1 MNDHLFTIDPEVRR
15 AFPELQVGLA
25 VLEGVSVTRQQPG
38 VESLVEEVLGEIR
51 GALEGRSVAS
61 LPRVQAFRQIYR
73 RFGVDPGQFRPSA
86 EALVSRARDPSK
98 RFPRINTVVDIY
110 NVTSAQLQ
118 LPMAAYDMACITPPV
133 CLRFSVAGEHHLGI
147 GADQPATLPAGEL
160 IYADASMVL
169 CRAYNYRDADRTK
182 VTEQTTDLVLFV
194 DACGGVDRAEVLA
207 AVDLVSSRIETL
219 IGGKRTFGSVY
230 P

>member
-1 MNDHLFTIDPEVRR
+1 VNHHLFTIDPEVRR
-15 AFPELQVGLA
+15 MFPELQVGVA
-25 VLEGVSVTRQQPG
+25 VVEGVTVTRQEAG
-38 VESLVEEVLGEIR
+38 VDRLVEDVLTQIR

-61 LPRVQAFRQIYR
+61 LPRVQAFRQMYR

-98 RFPRINTVVDIY
+98 RFPRINTVVDLY

-118 LPMAAYDMACITPPV
+118 LPMAAYDLACLTPPV
-133 CLRFSVAGEHHLGI
+133 GLRFSVAGEQHLGI
-147 GADQPATLPAGEL
+147 GADRPATLPAGEL
-160 IYADASMVL
+160 VYADASMVL

-182 VTEQTTDLVLFV
+182 VTEQTSDLVLFV
-194 DACGGVDRAEVLA
+194 DACGGVERAEVEA
-207 AVDLVSSRIETL
+207 ALDLVCGRIETL
-219 IGGKRTFGSVY
+219 VGGKRTHASVF